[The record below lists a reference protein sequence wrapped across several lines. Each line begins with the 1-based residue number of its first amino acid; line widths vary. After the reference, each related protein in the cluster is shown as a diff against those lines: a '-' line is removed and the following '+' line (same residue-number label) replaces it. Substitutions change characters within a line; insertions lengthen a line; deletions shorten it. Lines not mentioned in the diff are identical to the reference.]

1 MAYFKIGREDFSP
14 YVSGLKINT
23 SALYNSQT
31 NAAGDTI
38 VDYIKS
44 KRTIEVDIIPINEL
58 VMLKLQLAINQFN
71 VTISFLNPDT
81 NEMSGSVNCIIPT
94 DCIEY
99 YTIQSNKKMF
109 KALKLTFIEL

>member
-1 MAYFKIGREDFSP
+1 MAYFKIGSEDFSP

-23 SALYNSQT
+23 SALYNSQI

-44 KRTIEVDIIPINEL
+44 KRTIEVDIIPIDEV
-58 VMLKLQLAINQFN
+58 VMLKLQLAINPFN
-71 VTISFLNPDT
+71 VSISFLNPDT
-81 NEMSGSVNCIIPT
+81 NELAENINCIIPT
-94 DCIEY
+94 DSIEY
-99 YTIQSNKKMF
+99 YTIQIKKKMF